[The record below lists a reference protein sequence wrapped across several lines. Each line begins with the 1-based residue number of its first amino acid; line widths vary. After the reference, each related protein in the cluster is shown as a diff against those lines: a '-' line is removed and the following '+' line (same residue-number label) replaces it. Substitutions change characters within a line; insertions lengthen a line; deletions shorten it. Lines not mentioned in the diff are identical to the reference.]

1 MLLKEYKTAEQ
12 YLQASKESLL
22 KKELEN
28 NLILGICYQI
38 PYPHEVTKNYQFLNV
53 VDENELVASAI
64 STPLKIILAS
74 IEIKEGVIK
83 LLADHISEYWCKQQG
98 IVGPAIGVELF
109 VKFFHKNIHRQMGLS
124 LYGLS
129 KFKHISMVEGR
140 FVQAT
145 AIYRKQLIDWS
156 VKFYHEIESFPQ
168 KKEDAIQRLI
178 DTLINTMSL
187 FCWVK
192 AERPV
197 SMAAIIRRTD
207 HIAIVGMV
215 YTPQEERGNGYALHC
230 VKKLSEYIFMQGY
243 SRCGLFTDKDYP
255 ISNKIYQKIGYE
267 PVCDFLDVEFS

>member
-1 MLLKEYKTAEQ
+1 MLLKKYKTADQ
-12 YLQASKESLL
+12 YLQASKERLL
-22 KKELEN
+22 EKELEN

-38 PYPHEVTKNYQFLNV
+38 AHQREVTKDYQFLNV
-53 VDENELVASAI
+53 VDDNKLVTSAI

-74 IEIKEGVIK
+74 TEIEEGAVK
-83 LLADHISEYWCKQQG
+83 LLADHISAYWYMQQG
-98 IVGPAIGVELF
+98 IVGPVIGVELF
-109 VKFFHKNIHRQMGLS
+109 VRFFHKNIHREMGLS
-124 LYGLS
+124 LYSLS
-129 KFKHISMVEGR
+129 KFKHISMAEGR
-140 FVQAT
+140 LVRAN

-156 VKFYHEIESFPQ
+156 VKFYHEIKSFPQ

-178 DTLINTMSL
+178 DTLIDTMSL

-215 YTPQEERGNGYALHC
+215 YTPLEERGNGYALHC
-230 VKKLSEYIFMQGY
+230 VKKLSEYIFTQGY
-243 SRCGLFTDKDYP
+243 SSCGLFTDKDYP